1 MPFPFFKIKK
11 IGKCIFA
18 LQIPEEET
26 GSFPY
31 YFIWKKYNMKP
42 LLLKY
47 LSVCACMLSHFSCV
61 WLSAVLWT
69 VACQAPLS
77 MGFSKAR
84 TLEWVAMPSSRGSS
98 GPRDWTHGVSCIFC
112 ITDRFFTTAPLV
124 KPILKYTICY
134 CRLIG
139 TMFYN
144 RSLELVHLAWLN
156 FKHLG

>member
-1 MPFPFFKIKK
+1 MKPSVDYIIQPLNVSHPSCEGLLIGINKDIQVPFPFFKIKK

-61 WLSAVLWT
+61 
-69 VACQAPLS
+69 
-77 MGFSKAR
+77 
-84 TLEWVAMPSSRGSS
+84 
-98 GPRDWTHGVSCIFC
+98 
-112 ITDRFFTTAPLV
+112 
-124 KPILKYTICY
+124 
-134 CRLIG
+134 
-139 TMFYN
+139 
-144 RSLELVHLAWLN
+144 
-156 FKHLG
+156 